1 MKPIGKITHYYGKLG
16 VAIIKLQDELKLGD
30 RIRIEKGERVI
41 DQEVVSLHKNYQP
54 VERAGAGDEVG
65 VKVAEKTQEGAIVV
79 LLGEGE

>member
-1 MKPIGKITHYYGKLG
+1 MKPIGKVTHYYGKLG

-30 RIRIEKGERVI
+30 RIRI
-41 DQEVVSLHKNYQP
+41 DQEVASLHKNYQP
-54 VERAGAGDEVG
+54 IERAGAGDEVG